1 MTWSCLISDTTH
13 ELTQHCIA
21 ARILKNVGRTLI
33 VLGVLFVIA
42 GIALEYA
49 PRLPFRI
56 GRLPGDIYFHRG
68 NTTFYVPIVTCVLVS
83 VVLTLVLW
91 IFDRR

>member
-1 MTWSCLISDTTH
+1 
-13 ELTQHCIA
+13 
-21 ARILKNVGRTLI
+21 VGRAL
-33 VLGVLFVIA
+33 
-42 GIALEYA
+42 IALGILLVIVGVAVEYA

-68 NTTFYVPIVTCVLVS
+68 NTTFYFPIVTCVLVS

-91 IFDRR
+91 IVNRR

>member
-1 MTWSCLISDTTH
+1 VDTPEPVSYAET
-13 ELTQHCIA
+13 
-21 ARILKNVGRTLI
+21 VGRSLI
-33 VLGVLFVIA
+33 ALGVLLVVIGLA
-42 GIALEYA
+42 VEFA

-68 NTTFYVPIVTCVLVS
+68 NTTFYFPIVTCVLVS

-91 IFDRR
+91 IVNRR